1 MLVLMNE
8 INKSMKEITMTNLY
22 LGGEDLPDDYTDENG
37 AEYNIENKILS
48 IESKYITDEGVAL
61 MAASMLLSWHCNQ
74 HLVLKLKLPLKYM
87 NIEIGDFVKFDKL
100 IGDIVPYG
108 ISYSEADN
116 EEIRVNGQKVYNS
129 FMVTETNKTTK
140 HCEITCIQYNGLSIG
155 SDLYV

>member
-1 MLVLMNE
+1 
-8 INKSMKEITMTNLY
+8 
-22 LGGEDLPDDYTDENG
+22 
-37 AEYNIENKILS
+37 
-48 IESKYITDEGVAL
+48 

-140 HCEITCIQYNGLSIG
+140 YCQITCIQEHVLNILTPNDYQSVLFGDVEIVIPEG
-155 SDLYV
+155 Y